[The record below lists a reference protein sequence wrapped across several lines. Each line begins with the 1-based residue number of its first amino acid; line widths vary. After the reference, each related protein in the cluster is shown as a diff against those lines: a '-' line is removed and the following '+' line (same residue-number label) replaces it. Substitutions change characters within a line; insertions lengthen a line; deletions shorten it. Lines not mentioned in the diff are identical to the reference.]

1 MHVKPTNS
9 RSHRQ
14 RRIQI
19 TSDGKGIANQV
30 GSAALRELDIRYP
43 VGFDLAKAVREG
55 GSGHA
60 QRAAAGPPFLEGRDG
75 TGAGPET
82 AVESWHHRY
91 KAAMHAHAAARI
103 TVSFG

>member
-19 TSDGKGIANQV
+19 TSDGKGIANQI
-30 GSAALRELDIRYP
+30 GSAALRELDIRSP
-43 VGFDLAKAVREG
+43 VGFGLTEAVREG

-60 QRAAAGPPFLEGRDG
+60 RRAAASPPFLEGRDG
-75 TGAGPET
+75 T
-82 AVESWHHRY
+82 AVKSWHHRY